1 MSLAL
6 PNYHALGV
14 LLLVLLALVLFSRDR
29 IPLETS
35 SLVVLAILT
44 VAFQIFPY
52 TGPDGRTLNPTD
64 FYAGFGHQALIA
76 VCALMVLG
84 QGLVRSGALEP
95 VGRALAAFW
104 RKSPTL
110 SMLGTLV
117 ICAVLSA
124 FINNTPIVVMLLP
137 VLIGVAMRT
146 GQPPS
151 RLLLPVGLVTI
162 VGGMATTIGTSTNLL
177 VVNVAADMGVAP
189 FELFDFIVPA
199 GIATVISVLYL
210 GLLAPRMVPDRAA
223 PAASTLSRHY
233 TAQIRLR
240 KSSDAVGATLAEAIE
255 RCGGNIKVEK
265 IQRGPNVFIT
275 PLPDVSLK
283 AGDRLTTTDTRDNLR
298 EFAHLLGGR
307 LFSGDVEV
315 DEAHPLSLGDERI
328 AEVAVTPHSRLV
340 GARISEARLRRRYGL
355 RLQALH
361 RFDDHE
367 QPSDSSRPQSLD
379 NTVLRSGDVL
389 LVQAPE
395 EQLERLKSGGDLL
408 VLDGSINL
416 PKTAKAPLA
425 LTIMATVVVV
435 AAFGILPITVG
446 AVAGVMVMLL
456 TRCLDW
462 RDTIQALSAQVIM
475 IIVASLALGV
485 ALMRTGGAEW
495 LAQIFLA
502 LSFGMPSWAILG
514 ILMLAIA
521 ALTNVV
527 SNNAAAV
534 IGTPIAISL
543 AQQLMLPAEPFVLAV
558 LFGANFS
565 FATPMGYQTNL
576 LVMNA
581 GGYKFYDFV
590 RVGVPLLL
598 ILWVV
603 LTFTLAWIYQII

>member
-1 MSLAL
+1 MNIVL
-6 PNYHALGV
+6 PNYHAIGV

-44 VAFQIFPY
+44 IGFQVFPY
-52 TGPDGRTLNPTD
+52 TSPGGRELNPAE

-76 VCALMVLG
+76 VCALMILA
-84 QGLVRSGALEP
+84 QGLIRSGALEP
-95 VGRALAAFW
+95 VGRALAVFW
-104 RKSPTL
+104 KKSPTL
-110 SMLGTLV
+110 SLLATLT

-137 VLIGVAMRT
+137 VLIGVAVRT
-146 GQPPS
+146 GQSPS
-151 RLLLPVGLVTI
+151 RLLLPVGLISI

-189 FELFDFIVPA
+189 FQLFDFVIPA
-199 GIATVISVLYL
+199 AIAVAISVLYL
-210 GLLAPRMVPDRAA
+210 GLVAPRLVPERQAA
-223 PAASTLSRHY
+223 MHDTINRHY

-240 KSSDAVGATLAEAIE
+240 KSSDTVGKTLAEAIE
-255 RCGGNIKVEK
+255 RSGGTLKVEK

-275 PLPDVSLK
+275 PLPDVTLK
-283 AGDRLTTTDTRDNLR
+283 AGDRITTTDTRDNLR
-298 EFAHLLGGR
+298 EFAHLLDGR

-315 DEAHPLSLGDERI
+315 DEAHPLTLGDQRM
-328 AEVAVTPHSRLV
+328 AEVAVTPQSRLV
-340 GARISEARLRRRYGL
+340 GTRISEARLLRRYGL

-361 RFDDHE
+361 RFDQE
-367 QPSDSSRPQSLD
+367 GETKGRNQSLD

-389 LVQAPE
+389 LVQSPG
-395 EQLERLKSGGDLL
+395 EQLEKLKAGGDLL
-408 VLDGSINL
+408 VLDGSVNL
-416 PKTAKAPLA
+416 PKTSKAPLA
-425 LTIMATVVVV
+425 LTIMALVVIL
-435 AAFGILPITVG
+435 AAFGIMPITVG
-446 AVAGVMVMLL
+446 AVAGVLVMML
-456 TRCLDW
+456 TRCLNWQDAL
-462 RDTIQALSAQVIM
+462 QALSVQVVM

-495 LAQIFLA
+495 LAQVFLA
-502 LSFGMPSWAILG
+502 LSFGIPSWAILG
-514 ILMLAIA
+514 LLMLAMA
-521 ALTNVV
+521 MLTNVV

-581 GGYKFYDFV
+581 GGYKFNDFV
-590 RVGVPLLL
+590 RVGVPLML

-603 LTFTLAWIYQII
+603 LTLTLTYVYQI